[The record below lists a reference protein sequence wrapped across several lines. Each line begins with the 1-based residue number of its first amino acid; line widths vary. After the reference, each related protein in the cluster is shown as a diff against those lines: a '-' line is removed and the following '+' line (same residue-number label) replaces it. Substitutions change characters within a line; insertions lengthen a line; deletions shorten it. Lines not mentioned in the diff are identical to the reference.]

1 MFTDMI
7 RNKITLC
14 KWYALLVLGLPPRS
28 WVEKEL
34 VVALGTGCYGAGQH
48 GPYTVP
54 RGSLVACNEKAR
66 MMRASSEGMMGSHP
80 SELLIHQP
88 TTTR

>member
-1 MFTDMI
+1 MAAGDTTVGPLPLSVGQVVF
-7 RNKITLC
+7 
-14 KWYALLVLGLPPRS
+14 AVGLA
-28 WVEKEL
+28 
-34 VVALGTGCYGAGQH
+34 VAGTGGYGGGPH

-88 TTTR
+88 KQTR